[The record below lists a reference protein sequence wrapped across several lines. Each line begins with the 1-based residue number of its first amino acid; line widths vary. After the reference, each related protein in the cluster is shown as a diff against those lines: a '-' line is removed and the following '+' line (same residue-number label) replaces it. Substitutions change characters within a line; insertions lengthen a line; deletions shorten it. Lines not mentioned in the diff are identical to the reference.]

1 MDHASGSTYKFRVSA
16 VYSNGDNRQSGSS
29 RKFKLQ
35 PTDVSRPATPRTEP
49 GIVEVQSLGTDN
61 LALRWHV
68 SGRGLCRWGAGLVGG
83 WAAVV
88 SGVGGACVGVGGA
101 CGGSGRGLWK

>member
-1 MDHASGSTYKFRVSA
+1 MVRASGSTYKFRVSA

-68 SGRGLCRWGAGLVGG
+68 SGRSLLQGWAGLVAG
-83 WAAVV
+83 WAELVT
-88 SGVGGACVGVGGA
+88 
-101 CGGSGRGLWK
+101 GSGRSL